1 MDGDTPELLAEVDRD
16 TTELSAEGDGEKLAI
31 PWETGTECSVAAKDS
46 TPGVDTCL
54 DLNLRMIAIFDGS
67 LPGTE
72 VVNESQSKGE
82 KTKRFK

>member
-1 MDGDTPELLAEVDRD
+1 ML
-16 TTELSAEGDGEKLAI
+16 
-31 PWETGTECSVAAKDS
+31 AKDS
-46 TPGVDTCL
+46 TPGADTFL
-54 DLNLRMIAIFDGS
+54 ALNLRMIAIFDGS